1 MFHLRN
7 YVAIYIMGW
16 TTKKT
21 RHWHIVLKK
30 KRRSGTLW
38 ARPIYHDGPNG
49 PSPSRPTPTHSP
61 PLGVYIN
68 VPLSGAA
75 AGEAARVY
83 RRRSDHFTRVLHA
96 AAAAARCC
104 GGTRGSG
111 GSTCTARASRGRS
124 GSTTRRSGA
133 SGRRSTR
140 GSPSPPSSATRSSP
154 SAARSTSR
162 TRTPLVQLP
171 PLPSSPSSPAPRRLR
186 FGPVMLWCSSEEPH
200 RWRVRGRGAP
210 RAQDPTHHLSQSQRA
225 PHSVCQGAA
234 FDSWTSLF
242 FFWVLDKLKMGAF
255 GWWS

>member
-1 MFHLRN
+1 MDN
-7 YVAIYIMGW
+7 
-16 TTKKT
+16 KKNKT
-21 RHWHIVLKK
+21 LTHCLKK
-30 KRRSGTLW
+30 KKEEAGHYGL
-38 ARPIYHDGPNG
+38 GPYTMMGLMGQAHQG
-49 PSPSRPTPTHSP
+49 PHPRIPP

-83 RRRSDHFTRVLHA
+83 RRRSDHLTRVLHA

-186 FGPVMLWCSSEEPH
+186 FGPVML
-200 RWRVRGRGAP
+200 
-210 RAQDPTHHLSQSQRA
+210 
-225 PHSVCQGAA
+225 
-234 FDSWTSLF
+234 
-242 FFWVLDKLKMGAF
+242 
-255 GWWS
+255 